1 MKYCVTGGAGFIG
14 TNIVEALIARG
25 DQVRILDDFST
36 GKHERVPESV
46 EIIEGSITDFETCK
60 RACAGV
66 DGVFHTAA
74 LARMPRSIED
84 PIGTNNVN
92 VGGTLNMLVAARDVG
107 VKRFVFSGSSSVYG
121 VQDTLPLKEDMKPR
135 PGNPY
140 ALQKLAGEEYCRLF
154 FELYQFPTVTLR
166 YFNVYGGR
174 HQTTDGAYALVFGI
188 FIRQKRAGEP
198 LTICGDGEYRRDFTH
213 VDDVVRANLLAMDS
227 ATVGHGEIINIG
239 AGDNHTVNEL
249 AALVG
254 SPTISVPPRIGDA
267 RDSLADTTRAKEL
280 LGWAPEVPFR
290 EGVLKTLEEVGLSA

>member
-92 VGGTLNMLVAARDVG
+92 VDGTLNMLVAARDVG

-166 YFNVYGGR
+166 Y
-174 HQTTDGAYALVFGI
+174 
-188 FIRQKRAGEP
+188 
-198 LTICGDGEYRRDFTH
+198 
-213 VDDVVRANLLAMDS
+213 
-227 ATVGHGEIINIG
+227 
-239 AGDNHTVNEL
+239 
-249 AALVG
+249 
-254 SPTISVPPRIGDA
+254 
-267 RDSLADTTRAKEL
+267 
-280 LGWAPEVPFR
+280 
-290 EGVLKTLEEVGLSA
+290 

>member
-1 MKYCVTGGAGFIG
+1 MRYLVTGGAGFIG
-14 TNIVEALIARG
+14 TNIVEALLARN
-25 DQVRILDDFST
+25 DSVCILDDFST
-36 GKHERVPESV
+36 GKRERVPVVAEL
-46 EIIEGSITDFETCK
+46 IEGTITNLETCR

-84 PIGTNNVN
+84 PIGTNDANVN
-92 VGGTLNMLVAARDVG
+92 GTLNMLVAARDAG

-154 FELYQFPTVTLR
+154 WELFQFPTVTLR
-166 YFNVYGGR
+166 YFNVYGGKY
-174 HQTTDGAYALVFGI
+174 QTTDGAYALVFGI

-198 LTICGDGEYRRDFTH
+198 LTLCGDGEYRRDFTH
-213 VDDVVRANLLAMDS
+213 VDDVVRANLLAMDG

-239 AGDNHTVNEL
+239 AGDNHTVKAL

-254 SPTISVPPRIGDA
+254 GETVFIPPRPGDA
-267 RDSLADTTRAKEL
+267 RDSLADRARAKEL
-280 LGWAPEVPFR
+280 LGWEPMVPF
-290 EGVLKTLEEVGLSA
+290 EDGVRGTLTFMGLA

>member
-1 MKYCVTGGAGFIG
+1 MHYLVTGGAGFIG
-14 TNIVEALIARG
+14 TNIVEALLARN
-25 DQVRILDDFST
+25 DSVRILDDFST
-36 GKHERVPESV
+36 GKRERVPAAAELT
-46 EIIEGSITDFETCK
+46 EGTITNLETCR

-84 PIGTNNVN
+84 PIGANDANVN
-92 VGGTLNMLVAARDVG
+92 GTLNMLVAARDAG

-121 VQDTLPLKEDMKPR
+121 VQDTMPLKEDMKPR

-154 FELYQFPTVTLR
+154 WELYQFPTVTLR
-166 YFNVYGGR
+166 YFNVYGGKY
-174 HQTTDGAYALVFGI
+174 QTTDGAYALVFGI

-198 LTICGDGEYRRDFTH
+198 LTLCGDGEYRRDFTH

-227 ATVGHGEIINIG
+227 ATVGRGEVINIG
-239 AGDNHTVNEL
+239 AGDNHTVKEL

-254 SPTISVPPRIGDA
+254 GETVFIAPRLGDA
-267 RDSLADTTRAKEL
+267 RDSLADRTRAKEL
-280 LGWAPEVPFR
+280 LGWEPAVKFEDGVR
-290 EGVLKTLEEVGLSA
+290 ETLKFMGLA